1 MKEPQGKK
9 EYYAKSNP
17 LILNK
22 DHLAEVGKLAERYG
36 EEIGR
41 KEEGGVAGRLHDF
54 GKYSDRFQGVLLGT
68 HHGIDHAVGGAVYL
82 YLRNLRKKNAR
93 IRYTSVIESILGH
106 HDGLR
111 SMDELDAMWQA
122 ENYAA
127 CLTQKEP
134 ALSTKEEYL
143 NAKKVFGTYH
153 FPEFSAP
160 ELPGPAFDYPV
171 EAMLDTRML
180 FSCLVD
186 ADYTISALD
195 NDPEYLKKSVGQALD
210 VEASLQ
216 KLSQHMDELR
226 KTSTAKESL
235 NRLREQVFTTC
246 GEMGERCEPGLFR
259 LTAPTGV
266 GKTMAMLHFA
276 LRHCQTH
283 GLRRIIVVLPF
294 LTLAEQTEEE
304 YKELIPG
311 LLVDHSQKDLPEA
324 ARELAARWDAP
335 LVITT
340 SVRFFE
346 SLFSDRPPTCRK
358 LHHIANSVVLF
369 DEAQSLPAQLAPATL
384 RAVHRLCE
392 RYHCTM
398 LFSTATQ
405 PEFGALPPLQKG
417 KEAVWEPTELLPDH
431 ADLYRQMHRVN
442 AAWCLEEDTPLAD
455 IAEEMAQQSSVCAIV
470 NLRRHARTLFQQLS
484 EACGGEK
491 ESLFL
496 LSTDLCPAHRLEVVE
511 TIKKRLKQGRPC
523 RVVATQCI
531 EAGVDLDFDAMYR
544 ALAPL
549 EAIIQA
555 AGRCN
560 RNGRLPNG
568 GQLTIFIP
576 DEAGNLYPGGEYERA
591 ANVVKDLWSKT
602 RRGLDLDDP
611 ALIAE
616 YYALLF
622 AGSKEDLA
630 LKQAL
635 TQKNYPAVREAYQ
648 LIRQQGIQVIVPWG
662 KPENFQAI
670 AKEALDHGLSGELLR
685 KAAPIT
691 VSCFEREWVE
701 QHATPL
707 YYINRRYG
715 QKTESGYYVL
725 NTGHERYYDSVVG
738 LQIQSETSGFSFLGY

>member
-68 HHGIDHAVGGAVYL
+68 HHGIDHAIGGAVYL
-82 YLRNLRKKNAR
+82 YLRKNRAR

-111 SMDELDAMWQA
+111 SMGELNERWQA

-143 NAKKVFGTYH
+143 NAAKAFGTYH
-153 FPEFSAP
+153 FPKFSAP

-186 ADYTISALD
+186 ADYTISALEK
-195 NDPEYLKKSVGQALD
+195 NPEYLKESVGQMLD
-210 VEASLQ
+210 AEASLRT
-216 KLSQHMDELR
+216 LFQHMDELR
-226 KTSTAKESL
+226 KSSTAKESL

-246 GEMGERCEPGLFR
+246 GDMGERCEPGLFR

-283 GLRRIIVVLPF
+283 GLRRIIVALPF

-311 LLVDHSQKDLPEA
+311 LLVDHSQKDLPEE

-346 SLFSDRPPTCRK
+346 SLFSDRPTACRK

-431 ADLYRQMHRVN
+431 ADLYHQMHRVN
-442 AAWCLEEDTPLAD
+442 AVWCLEKDTPLVD

-484 EACGGEK
+484 KACGGEK

-511 TIKKRLKQGRPC
+511 TIKKRLKQGQPC

-568 GQLTIFIP
+568 GQLTVFIP
-576 DEAGNLYPGGEYERA
+576 DEMGKLYPGGEYERA

-602 RRGLDLDDP
+602 RRGLELDDP

-622 AGSKEDLA
+622 AGSKEDPA

-691 VSCFEREWVE
+691 VSCFERDWVE

-715 QKTESGYYVL
+715 QKTENGYYVL
-725 NTGHERYYDSVVG
+725 NTGHEKYYDSVVG

>member
-82 YLRNLRKKNAR
+82 YLRKNRAR

-111 SMDELDAMWQA
+111 SMGELNERWQA

-143 NAKKVFGTYH
+143 NAAKAFGTYH
-153 FPEFSAP
+153 FPKFSAP

-186 ADYTISALD
+186 ADYTISALEK
-195 NDPEYLKKSVGQALD
+195 NPEYLKESVGQMLD
-210 VEASLQ
+210 AEASLRT
-216 KLSQHMDELR
+216 LFQHMDELR
-226 KTSTAKESL
+226 KSSTAKESL

-246 GEMGERCEPGLFR
+246 GDMGERCGPGLFR

-304 YKELIPG
+304 YKKLIPS
-311 LLVDHSQKDLPEA
+311 LLVDHSQKELPEE

-346 SLFSDRPPTCRK
+346 SLFSDRPTTCRK

-417 KEAVWEPTELLPDH
+417 NKSVWEPIELLPDH
-431 ADLYRQMHRVN
+431 ADLYHQMHRVN
-442 AAWCLEEDTPLAD
+442 AVWCLEKDTLLAD

-484 EACGGEK
+484 KACGGEK

-568 GQLTIFIP
+568 GQLTVFIP
-576 DEAGNLYPGGEYERA
+576 DEVGNLYPGGEYERA
-591 ANVVKDLWSKT
+591 ANVVKDLWYKT

-622 AGSKEDLA
+622 AGSKEDPA

-691 VSCFEREWVE
+691 VSCFERDWVE

-725 NTGHERYYDSVVG
+725 NTGHEACYDNVIG
-738 LQIQSETSGFSFLGY
+738 LNVQCETSEVYFL

>member
-93 IRYTSVIESILGH
+93 VRYTSVIESILGH

-111 SMDELDAMWQA
+111 SMDELNERWQA
-122 ENYAA
+122 ENYAV

-134 ALSTKEEYL
+134 ALSTKEEYEE
-143 NAKKVFGTYH
+143 AIEAFRKD
-153 FPEFSAP
+153 FPDSFQ
-160 ELPGPAFDYPV
+160 LPKRTFEGGIE

-226 KTSTAKESL
+226 KNSTAKESL

-246 GEMGERCEPGLFR
+246 GEMGGRCEPGLFR

-276 LRHCQTH
+276 LRHCQAH

-304 YKELIPG
+304 YKKLIPG
-311 LLVDHSQKDLPEA
+311 LLVDHSQKDLPEE

-346 SLFSDRPPTCRK
+346 SLFSDHPTTCRK

-369 DEAQSLPAQLAPATL
+369 DDSPEPPGPAGPGHAAGGASPL
-384 RAVHRLCE
+384 RALPLHDA
-392 RYHCTM
+392 
-398 LFSTATQ
+398 LFHGDS
-405 PEFGALPPLQKG
+405 
-417 KEAVWEPTELLPDH
+417 
-431 ADLYRQMHRVN
+431 
-442 AAWCLEEDTPLAD
+442 
-455 IAEEMAQQSSVCAIV
+455 
-470 NLRRHARTLFQQLS
+470 
-484 EACGGEK
+484 
-491 ESLFL
+491 
-496 LSTDLCPAHRLEVVE
+496 
-511 TIKKRLKQGRPC
+511 
-523 RVVATQCI
+523 
-531 EAGVDLDFDAMYR
+531 AGV
-544 ALAPL
+544 
-549 EAIIQA
+549 
-555 AGRCN
+555 
-560 RNGRLPNG
+560 
-568 GQLTIFIP
+568 
-576 DEAGNLYPGGEYERA
+576 
-591 ANVVKDLWSKT
+591 
-602 RRGLDLDDP
+602 
-611 ALIAE
+611 
-616 YYALLF
+616 
-622 AGSKEDLA
+622 
-630 LKQAL
+630 
-635 TQKNYPAVREAYQ
+635 
-648 LIRQQGIQVIVPWG
+648 
-662 KPENFQAI
+662 
-670 AKEALDHGLSGELLR
+670 
-685 KAAPIT
+685 
-691 VSCFEREWVE
+691 
-701 QHATPL
+701 
-707 YYINRRYG
+707 
-715 QKTESGYYVL
+715 
-725 NTGHERYYDSVVG
+725 
-738 LQIQSETSGFSFLGY
+738 

>member
-68 HHGIDHAVGGAVYL
+68 HHGIDHAIGGAVYL
-82 YLRNLRKKNAR
+82 YLRKNRAR

-111 SMDELDAMWQA
+111 SMGELNERWQA

-143 NAKKVFGTYH
+143 NAAKAFGTYH
-153 FPEFSAP
+153 FPKFSAP

-186 ADYTISALD
+186 ADYTISALEK
-195 NDPEYLKKSVGQALD
+195 NPEYLKESVGQMLD
-210 VEASLQ
+210 AEASLRT
-216 KLSQHMDELR
+216 LFQHMDELR
-226 KTSTAKESL
+226 KSSTAKESL

-246 GEMGERCEPGLFR
+246 GDMGERCEPGLFR

-304 YKELIPG
+304 YKKLIPS
-311 LLVDHSQKDLPEA
+311 LLVDHSQKELPEE

-346 SLFSDRPPTCRK
+346 SLFSDRPTTCRK

-417 KEAVWEPTELLPDH
+417 NKSVWEPIELLPDH
-431 ADLYRQMHRVN
+431 ADLYHQMHRVN
-442 AAWCLEEDTPLAD
+442 AVWCLEKDTPLAD

-568 GQLTIFIP
+568 GQLTVFIP
-576 DEAGNLYPGGEYERA
+576 DEVGNLYPGGEYERA
-591 ANVVKDLWSKT
+591 ANVVKDLWYKT

-622 AGSKEDLA
+622 AGSKEDPA

-691 VSCFEREWVE
+691 VSCFERDWVE

-725 NTGHERYYDSVVG
+725 NTGHEACYDNVIG
-738 LQIQSETSGFSFLGY
+738 LNVQCETSEVYFLYY

>member
-82 YLRNLRKKNAR
+82 YLRKNKAR
-93 IRYTSVIESILGH
+93 LRYTAVIESILGH

-111 SMDELDAMWQA
+111 SMGELNERWQA

-143 NAKKVFGTYH
+143 NAAKAFGTYH
-153 FPEFSAP
+153 FPKFSAP

-186 ADYTISALD
+186 ADYTISALEK
-195 NDPEYLKKSVGQALD
+195 NPEYLKESVGQMLD
-210 VEASLQ
+210 AEASLRT
-216 KLSQHMDELR
+216 LFQHMDELR
-226 KTSTAKESL
+226 KSSTAKESL

-246 GEMGERCEPGLFR
+246 GDMGERCEPGLFR

-304 YKELIPG
+304 YKKLIPS
-311 LLVDHSQKDLPEA
+311 LLVDHSQKELPEE

-346 SLFSDRPPTCRK
+346 SLFSDRPTTCRK

-417 KEAVWEPTELLPDH
+417 NKSVWEPIELLPDH
-431 ADLYRQMHRVN
+431 ADLYHQMHRVN
-442 AAWCLEEDTPLAD
+442 AVWCLEKDTLLAD

-484 EACGGEK
+484 KACGGEK

-511 TIKKRLKQGRPC
+511 TIKKRLKQGQPC

-568 GQLTIFIP
+568 GQLTVFIP
-576 DEAGNLYPGGEYERA
+576 DEMGKLYPGGEYERA

-616 YYALLF
+616 YYASLF
-622 AGSKEDLA
+622 AGSKEDPA

-691 VSCFEREWVE
+691 VSCFERDWVE

>member
-68 HHGIDHAVGGAVYL
+68 HHGIDHAIGGAVYL
-82 YLRNLRKKNAR
+82 YLRKNRAR

-111 SMDELDAMWQA
+111 SMGELNERWQA

-143 NAKKVFGTYH
+143 NAAKAFGTYH
-153 FPEFSAP
+153 FPKFSAP

-186 ADYTISALD
+186 ADYTISALEK
-195 NDPEYLKKSVGQALD
+195 NPEYLKESVGQMLD
-210 VEASLQ
+210 AEASLRT
-216 KLSQHMDELR
+216 LFQHMDELR
-226 KTSTAKESL
+226 KSSTAKESL

-246 GEMGERCEPGLFR
+246 GDMGERCEPGLFR

-304 YKELIPG
+304 YKKLIPS
-311 LLVDHSQKDLPEA
+311 LLVDHSQKELPEE

-346 SLFSDRPPTCRK
+346 SLFSDRPTTCRK

-417 KEAVWEPTELLPDH
+417 NKSVWEPIELLPDH
-431 ADLYRQMHRVN
+431 ADLYHQMHRVN
-442 AAWCLEEDTPLAD
+442 AVWCLEKDTLLAD

-484 EACGGEK
+484 KACGGEK

-511 TIKKRLKQGRPC
+511 TIKKRLKQGQPC

-568 GQLTIFIP
+568 GQLTVFIP
-576 DEAGNLYPGGEYERA
+576 DEMGKLYPGGEYERA

-616 YYALLF
+616 YYASLF
-622 AGSKEDLA
+622 AGSKEDPA

-725 NTGHERYYDSVVG
+725 NTGHEKYYDSVVG

>member
-1 MKEPQGKK
+1 
-9 EYYAKSNP
+9 
-17 LILNK
+17 
-22 DHLAEVGKLAERYG
+22 
-36 EEIGR
+36 
-41 KEEGGVAGRLHDF
+41 
-54 GKYSDRFQGVLLGT
+54 
-68 HHGIDHAVGGAVYL
+68 
-82 YLRNLRKKNAR
+82 
-93 IRYTSVIESILGH
+93 
-106 HDGLR
+106 
-111 SMDELDAMWQA
+111 
-122 ENYAA
+122 
-127 CLTQKEP
+127 
-134 ALSTKEEYL
+134 
-143 NAKKVFGTYH
+143 
-153 FPEFSAP
+153 
-160 ELPGPAFDYPV
+160 
-171 EAMLDTRML
+171 
-180 FSCLVD
+180 
-186 ADYTISALD
+186 
-195 NDPEYLKKSVGQALD
+195 
-210 VEASLQ
+210 
-216 KLSQHMDELR
+216 
-226 KTSTAKESL
+226 
-235 NRLREQVFTTC
+235 
-246 GEMGERCEPGLFR
+246 
-259 LTAPTGV
+259 
-266 GKTMAMLHFA
+266 MAMLHFA

-294 LTLAEQTEEE
+294 LTLAEQTEKE

-311 LLVDHSQKDLPEA
+311 LLVDHSQKDLPEE

-346 SLFSDRPPTCRK
+346 SLFSDRPTACRK

-442 AAWCLEEDTPLAD
+442 AVWCLEKDTPLAD

-568 GQLTIFIP
+568 GQLTVFIP
-576 DEAGNLYPGGEYERA
+576 DEVGNLYPGREYERA

-622 AGSKEDLA
+622 AGSKEDPA

-635 TQKNYPAVREAYQ
+635 TRKNYPAVREAYQ

-691 VSCFEREWVE
+691 VSCFERDWVE

-725 NTGHERYYDSVVG
+725 NTGHEACYDNVIG
-738 LQIQSETSGFSFLGY
+738 LNVQCETSEVYFL

>member
-41 KEEGGVAGRLHDF
+41 KEEAGVAGRLHDF

-82 YLRNLRKKNAR
+82 YLRKKNAH

-111 SMDELDAMWQA
+111 SMDELNERWQA
-122 ENYAA
+122 ENYAV

-143 NAKKVFGTYH
+143 NAAKAFGTYH
-153 FPEFSAP
+153 FPKFSAP

-186 ADYTISALD
+186 ADYTISALEK
-195 NDPEYLKKSVGQALD
+195 NPEYLKESVGQALD
-210 VEASLQ
+210 AEASLRT
-216 KLSQHMDELR
+216 LFQHMDELR

-246 GEMGERCEPGLFR
+246 GDMGERCEPGLFR

-266 GKTMAMLHFA
+266 GKTMAMLYFA

-304 YKELIPG
+304 YKKLIPG
-311 LLVDHSQKDLPEA
+311 LLVDHSQKDLPEE

-346 SLFSDRPPTCRK
+346 SLFSDRPTTCRK

-417 KEAVWEPTELLPDH
+417 NKSVWEPIELLPDH
-431 ADLYRQMHRVN
+431 ADLYHQMHRVN
-442 AAWCLEEDTPLAD
+442 AVWCLEKDTLLAD

-484 EACGGEK
+484 KACGGEK

-511 TIKKRLKQGRPC
+511 TIKKRLKQGQPC

-568 GQLTIFIP
+568 GQLTVFIP
-576 DEAGNLYPGGEYERA
+576 DEMGKLYPGGEYERA

-622 AGSKEDLA
+622 AGSKEDPA